1 MLVIN
6 NMNKSVSHLIP
17 EILQTKI
24 TLMAY
29 GLNPHPT
36 AKLIK
41 DYMIPKILCDDK
53 KINGTCSSGA
63 YIHTTINNIMKVFGE
78 AHAYD
83 IDCGKIQYEWRMI
96 LTDGSVF
103 TIYDWKEDIFHH
115 DEVIEF
121 HVGCH
126 TPNIKK
132 VITVLSHI
140 FEDMRFNNYHLNI
153 GRDFLYHDGEM

>member
-1 MLVIN
+1 MRLIPKNKMLDN
-6 NMNKSVSHLIP
+6 SVAHLIP

-41 DYMIPKILCDDK
+41 DYMIPKILGDDK
-53 KINGTCSSGA
+53 DINGTRFSGF
-63 YIHTTINNIMKVFGE
+63 YISTTINNLMKVFGE
-78 AHAYD
+78 AHEYD

-103 TIYDWKEDIFHH
+103 AIYDWKEDVFHD

-121 HVGCH
+121 HIGCH

-132 VITVLSHI
+132 VIKVLSHI
-140 FEDMRFNNYHLNI
+140 FDDVWTICTFS
-153 GRDFLYHDGEM
+153 

>member
-1 MLVIN
+1 MRF
-6 NMNKSVSHLIP
+6 IP

-103 TIYDWKEDIFHH
+103 TIYDWKED
-115 DEVIEF
+115 EF
-121 HVGCH
+121 HDDQYG
-126 TPNIKK
+126 
-132 VITVLSHI
+132 
-140 FEDMRFNNYHLNI
+140 
-153 GRDFLYHDGEM
+153 